1 MRLRNAL
8 ALGVT
13 AATAGTAVL
22 ALAVLPA
29 AAEPGAGPGP
39 SPRSDSGP
47 GPEAEQRDQPPT
59 CGKATDTEFPLDTRI
74 HSGPAD
80 YAPGGAPATWNID
93 LTNTTTEACDG
104 IHPVLV
110 LADRHRMLQPA
121 QIRLD
126 FYDAAARRW
135 RPVPFEGTEEHENIG
150 VLTGFPGFAVP
161 AGGTVTVP
169 VRLAFRA
176 DTAPDEVVAN
186 AAIVQRRGDDGD
198 WVGES
203 EAYRLTIDPAAP
215 SAEPGRAEPGTPVP
229 APATATPSRG
239 AARPSTAPGELALTG
254 RDVVAILA
262 PVAGALVLGGAVLV
276 LVARRGRRPRRGVPR
291 R

>member
-1 MRLRNAL
+1 M
-8 ALGVT
+8 T

-39 SPRSDSGP
+39 SPRADSGP

-59 CGKATDTEFPLDTRI
+59 CGKATDTEFPVDTRI
-74 HSGPAD
+74 HGGPTD
-80 YAPGGAPATWNID
+80 YAPGGAPATWNVD
-93 LTNTTTEACDG
+93 LTNTTTEACDS

-110 LADRHRMLQPA
+110 LADRHRVLRPD

-135 RPVPFEGTEEHENIG
+135 LPVPFEGTEEHENIG

-203 EAYRLTIDPAAP
+203 ETYRFTIDPAAP
-215 SAEPGRAEPGTPVP
+215 AAEPSRAEPGTAVP
-229 APATATPSRG
+229 APASATPSRG
-239 AARPSTAPGELALTG
+239 AIRPSTAPGELALTG
-254 RDVVAILA
+254 RDVVVLLA
-262 PVAGALVLGGAVLV
+262 PVAGALVLVGAVLV
-276 LVARRGRRPRRGVPR
+276 LVARRGRRARR
-291 R
+291 